1 MGSLATAYTIKGFG
15 KGLEA
20 EHTEKVEDKRLS
32 ETIEKRTARQVQLQ
46 RMRDNSAQERQ
57 RDQDKAAAKRDQER
71 FGPGGY
77 AEKAATHAAGIATK
91 SATAKAKVD
100 MDIEVM
106 RQEAATARERM
117 KIDEKN
123 PRFDFTQTKA
133 STTFDAAGNMVT
145 QKAGTT
151 VTDRVTNVTY
161 TQVGTSFVP
170 QGWEPP
176 PQEMVDAGRKA
187 AETWLLNPK
196 FAKNQQEN
204 SLKFLQT
211 FGYLPVGYFSKFG
224 GYDPSRKT
232 TIRGTDTTTAP
243 ANPLTP
249 VQ

>member
-20 EHTEKVEDKRLS
+20 EHTEKVEDRRLS

-57 RDQDKAAAKRDQER
+57 RDSDKAASQREKER
-71 FGPGGY
+71 YGPGGY
-77 AEKAATHAAGIATK
+77 AEKAAEHASGIAEKAAST
-91 SATAKAKVD
+91 KAKH
-100 MDIEVM
+100 DIEIEKM

-133 STTFDAAGNMVT
+133 STTFDAAGNLVST
-145 QKAGTT
+145 KAGTT

-161 TQVGTSFVP
+161 KQVGTAFIP

-176 PQEMVDAGRKA
+176 SQQMLTAGQKA

-196 FAKNQQEN
+196 FAKNEQEN

-211 FGYLPVGYFSKFG
+211 FGFLPVGYFSKFG
-224 GYDPSRKT
+224 GFSPTKKT
-232 TIRGTDTTTAP
+232 ITRGTDTTTAP
-243 ANPLTP
+243 ANPLSP